1 MMDNSI
7 QIPLDLPDVR
17 ILEVSKTEEGAWLI
31 RVESTL
37 KGTSCRKCG
46 KKLTHF
52 HGFDQPIKLR
62 HLPVFEQPVYVEL
75 KPKRYQCRS
84 CEGKPTTTQR
94 LSWHELRSPNTK
106 PYEKWL
112 LRLGVNSTVVDVAN
126 KLSISEETVTGVLDR
141 WITTKVN
148 WNRWKRIEILGIDEI
163 ALKRGHKDY
172 VVLITTPLGDR
183 GVEVLAVLPDRKKET
198 VVEFFASIPIHLR
211 NTIERVC
218 TDMYL
223 GFVNAAREELPRA
236 HIIIDRFH
244 VARAYRHCA
253 DRVRR
258 VELKL
263 LKQNLSKTEYA
274 QIQGAMWA
282 FRKSH
287 EQLKDDEWE
296 LLQRL
301 FAYSPKMKEAYI
313 LREELTKIFERK
325 YDPKG
330 AKCAIRA
337 WCKRVRQSQ
346 ISQFKSFLKTIETWL
361 EPIANYFLERLT
373 SSFVEG
379 FNNRVKVL
387 KRRCYGIFDID
398 RLFQRLTLD
407 IHGYE
412 RFSLTDLHHI

>member
-1 MMDNSI
+1 MDNSI

-17 ILEVSKTEEGAWLI
+17 VLEVSKTEEGSWLI

-52 HGFDQPIKLR
+52 HGFDQPIRLR

-75 KPKRYQCRS
+75 KPKPYQCRS
-84 CEGKPTTTQR
+84 CKGKPTTTQR

-148 WNRWKRIEILGIDEI
+148 WERFQRIEILGIDEI

-183 GVEVLAVLPDRKKET
+183 GVEVLAVLPNRKKET
-198 VVEFFASIPIHLR
+198 VVKFFASIPIHLR

-218 TDMYL
+218 SDMYL

-236 HIIIDRFH
+236 RIIIDRFH
-244 VARAYRHCA
+244 VTRAYLTTA
-253 DRVRR
+253 DRVRK

-263 LKQNLSKTEYA
+263 LKQNLSKKEYA
-274 QIQGAMWA
+274 RLKGAMWA
-282 FRKSH
+282 FRKSPEH
-287 EQLKDDEWE
+287 LQDDEWK

-313 LREELTKIFERK
+313 LREELTQIFERK

-346 ISQFKSFLKTIETWL
+346 ISQFKSCLKTIETWL
-361 EPIANYFLERLT
+361 EAIANYFLERLT

-379 FNNRVKVL
+379 FNNRIKVL
-387 KRRCYGIFDID
+387 KRRCYGIFDVD

-407 IHGYE
+407 IHGYQ
-412 RFSLTDLHHI
+412 RFSFT